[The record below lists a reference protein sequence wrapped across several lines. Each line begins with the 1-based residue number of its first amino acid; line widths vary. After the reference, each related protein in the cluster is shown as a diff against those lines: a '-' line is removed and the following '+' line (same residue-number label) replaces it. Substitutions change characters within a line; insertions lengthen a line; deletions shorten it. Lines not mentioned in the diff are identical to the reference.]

1 MTGDFAIVAE
11 GITDQVVI
19 KNILLAWFA
28 DGEEPF
34 VNFVQPQLDETSR
47 STLKESGGWTLVQ
60 RYFEERR
67 FIGAL
72 QLNKYLVVH
81 IDSDIAADMGIA
93 LVVAGVQR
101 TPEEIVEAL
110 IGWFETR
117 VSDEVWKEHGRRFLF
132 AIAVESIECWLLPLV
147 FDRSQKAKLK
157 KTSGCLKAIDHE
169 RRTQNKAPLSS
180 ADAKNPAVYRD
191 IAEGFGGRADLEA
204 KAALNVGFKRFVEQL
219 AAVTLPPQS
228 A

>member
-11 GITDQVVI
+11 GITDQVVL

-47 STLKESGGWTLVQ
+47 STLKEPGGWTLVQ
-60 RYFEERR
+60 RYFEERK

-81 IDSDIAADMGIA
+81 IDTDIAVDMGIA

-101 TPEEIVEAL
+101 TPEEIVEAF
-110 IGWFETR
+110 IGWFIER
-117 VSDEVWKEHGRRFLF
+117 VGDDVWKSHGSRFLF
-132 AIAVESIECWLLPLV
+132 AIAVDSIECWLLPLV
-147 FDRSQKAKLK
+147 FDRSQKAKIRK
-157 KTSGCLKAIDHE
+157 VSGCLVAIDHE
-169 RRTQNKAPLSS
+169 RRRQKETPLSS
-180 ADAKNPAVYRD
+180 ADAKDPAVYRD
-191 IAEGFGGRADLEA
+191 IAEGSAAGRTWRRRRRSTW
-204 KAALNVGFKRFVEQL
+204 GS
-219 AAVTLPPQS
+219 S
-228 A
+228 ASSSSSRR